1 MHRFCSNGV
10 RAGASRLVRL
20 LLVGALALAACDD
33 AKVVAQVGKREV
45 SQSDVAA
52 FIRARSSRARP
63 TPSEA
68 LDALVERSLL
78 AEEARRTGL
87 GEDEALKAR
96 LRTAERELLAQ
107 ALLDQRL
114 AAATTDAELRKRYE
128 ASRDALSKREVHV
141 RQLMVRVPP
150 GADEESRQRAQSR
163 MNGLFARLTGG
174 EPFEKVAREASE
186 DEVSAARGGDMGPVL
201 EDQVDPVFFTEAAR
215 LEKGARSRPFATAY
229 GLHLLEAVEPVKT
242 VVPTFE
248 QVRGKLEADARR
260 EAQARLVEELRKQIR
275 ATTHPERLESL
286 EATDAPGTPD
296 GGPRP

>member
-1 MHRFCSNGV
+1 MSVIHSRG
-10 RAGASRLVRL
+10 GSRLLPL
-20 LLVGALALAACDD
+20 LLVGALALAGCDD
-33 AKVVAQVGKREV
+33 PKVVAEVGKSDV
-45 SQSDVAA
+45 SRADVAA
-52 FIRARSSRARP
+52 FIHARSARARP

-68 LDALVERSLL
+68 LDALVERTLL

-87 GEDEALKAR
+87 GNDEALKAR

-128 ASRDALSKREVHV
+128 ASRDSLAKREVHV
-141 RQLMVRVPP
+141 RQLMVRMSP

-174 EPFEKVAREASE
+174 ESFEKVAREASE

-215 LEKGARSRPFATAY
+215 LKQGERSRPFATPY

-248 QVRGKLEADARR
+248 QIRGRLEADARR
-260 EAQARLVEELRKQIR
+260 EAQERLVEELRKQIR
-275 ATTHPERLESL
+275 VKTHPERLEAL
-286 EATDAPGTPD
+286 EATGGMGQPD
-296 GGPRP
+296 GGQRP